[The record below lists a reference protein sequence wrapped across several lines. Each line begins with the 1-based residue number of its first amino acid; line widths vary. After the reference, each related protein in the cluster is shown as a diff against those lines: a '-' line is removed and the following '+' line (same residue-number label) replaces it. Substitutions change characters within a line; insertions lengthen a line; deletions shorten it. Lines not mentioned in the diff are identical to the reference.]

1 MMASLP
7 TPHGRLL
14 FAPPVPPRPASLPPP
29 IPPRPAGLHM
39 NPPPIPPRPA
49 GLRLALPALPVMPSP
64 ARKRSARRRSGRKSV
79 RRTLKLKSS
88 GRFSQYVVR
97 GKGSSRRKVSIK
109 RKACSPQ
116 ARKVYEGP
124 KGGHYCMKNGRK
136 HYIKI

>member
-7 TPHGRLL
+7 TPYGRPL
-14 FAPPVPPRPASLPPP
+14 FAPPVPPRPATLPPP

-39 NPPPIPPRPA
+39 NPPPVPPRPA

-64 ARKRSARRRSGRKSV
+64 ARKRSARRRSARKSV

>member
-1 MMASLP
+1 MASLP
-7 TPHGRLL
+7 TPYGRPL
-14 FAPPVPPRPASLPPP
+14 FAPIEHPARRTAPPAMAPPAMAPPAMAP
-29 IPPRPAGLHM
+29 LAMAPPMAPM
-39 NPPPIPPRPA
+39 
-49 GLRLALPALPVMPSP
+49 ALPVLAPV
-64 ARKRSARRRSGRKSV
+64 ARKRSARRRSARKSV
-79 RRTLKLKSS
+79 RRTLKLRSS